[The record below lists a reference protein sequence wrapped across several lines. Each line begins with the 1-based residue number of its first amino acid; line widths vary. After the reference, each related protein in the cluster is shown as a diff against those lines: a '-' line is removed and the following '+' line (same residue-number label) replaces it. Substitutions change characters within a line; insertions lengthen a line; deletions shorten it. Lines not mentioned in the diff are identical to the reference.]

1 MNKAG
6 KVLLLILSIVAVLI
20 ILMYLLC
27 VASWH
32 GVFDQNEIK
41 EIATYNSPDGEYS
54 LIFEQMG
61 DPAWPFGSTDV
72 RLTLK
77 NCNGEIIER
86 VSTQLSDDGVNASE
100 HNIASISWN
109 DDAVIVVLR
118 ASEMKDKEIS
128 IAYNKS

>member
-1 MNKAG
+1 MNKNG

-54 LIFEQMG
+54 LIFEQIG
-61 DPAWPFGSTDV
+61 DPAWPYGSADV

-77 NCNGEIIER
+77 DHNCKMIGCI
-86 VSTQLSDDGVNASE
+86 STHIQNDGWDASE
-100 HNIASISWN
+100 HSVVSVSWN
-109 DDAVIVVLR
+109 DDAVVVVLCG
-118 ASEMKDKEIS
+118 SEMQDKEVVIP
-128 IAYNKS
+128 YKKS

>member
-1 MNKAG
+1 MNKNG

-54 LIFEQMG
+54 LIFEQIG
-61 DPAWPFGSTDV
+61 DPAWPYGSTDV

-77 NCNGEIIER
+77 DHNCKMIGCI
-86 VSTQLSDDGVNASE
+86 STHIQNDGWDASE
-100 HNIASISWN
+100 HSVVSVSWN
-109 DDAVIVVLR
+109 DDAVVVVLCG
-118 ASEMKDKEIS
+118 SEMQDKEVVIP
-128 IAYNKS
+128 YKKS

>member
-1 MNKAG
+1 MNKNR

-54 LIFEQMG
+54 LIFEQIG
-61 DPAWPFGSTDV
+61 DPAWPYGSADV

-77 NCNGEIIER
+77 DHNGKMIDR
-86 VSTQLSDDGVNASE
+86 VSTKIQDDGWSADE
-100 HNIASISWN
+100 HSVKSVSWN
-109 DDAVIVVLR
+109 EDSVVVVLCG
-118 ASEMKDKEIS
+118 SEMKDKEVVIS
-128 IAYNKS
+128 YNKS

>member
-1 MNKAG
+1 MNKNG

-54 LIFEQMG
+54 LIFEQIG
-61 DPAWPFGSTDV
+61 DPAWPYGSTDV

-77 NCNGEIIER
+77 DHNCKMIGRI
-86 VSTQLSDDGVNASE
+86 STHIQNDGWDASE
-100 HNIASISWN
+100 RSVVSVSWN
-109 DDAVIVVLR
+109 DYAVVVVLCG
-118 ASEMKDKEIS
+118 SEMQDKEVVIP
-128 IAYNKS
+128 YKKS